1 MMKNI
6 LKAGDRI
13 QISSLK
19 KNLAGEQGPV
29 LMSRI
34 ADIEDSGEL
43 IVEMPMH
50 QGKII
55 LLSLGARYEFVFYT
69 KRGPYRGTCQ
79 VVDRYK
85 EENNFLVKVELKNGL
100 HKFQRRE
107 YFRLECSLEM
117 ITYDLTSD
125 EAKNLSQEQLDKLIR
140 EPDVIMTM
148 AKAVIVDISGGGLR
162 FISEKKFEDG
172 DYAAVQLKL
181 ANDNIDLDIL
191 TPISIIAC
199 RQAAPY
205 MERYEARGEFMHLDT
220 ELREMIIKYIFDEER
235 KIRRKDMG
243 I

>member
-34 ADIEDSGEL
+34 ADFEDSGEL

>member
-69 KRGPYRGTCQ
+69 KRGPYRGTCRPLQ
-79 VVDRYK
+79 GRK
-85 EENNFLVKVELKNGL
+85 QF
-100 HKFQRRE
+100 
-107 YFRLECSLEM
+107 
-117 ITYDLTSD
+117 
-125 EAKNLSQEQLDKLIR
+125 
-140 EPDVIMTM
+140 
-148 AKAVIVDISGGGLR
+148 SGEGR
-162 FISEKKFEDG
+162 AEKR
-172 DYAAVQLKL
+172 AAQIPAQGVFSAGVL
-181 ANDNIDLDIL
+181 A
-191 TPISIIAC
+191 
-199 RQAAPY
+199 
-205 MERYEARGEFMHLDT
+205 
-220 ELREMIIKYIFDEER
+220 
-235 KIRRKDMG
+235 
-243 I
+243 